1 MTTSVPLIIDTVQQS
16 SVYLCMYLLIATKL
30 TPICVCGQSLVSI
43 WFHSVHCVQC
53 IWPTWS
59 HHGHCSSVWVQILS
73 GSELWIQKEQKEP
86 LKFET
91 KLCKIWPRIFF
102 NKEHRIKRW
111 KTPVILFQHYL
122 KVHRDGGPGPL
133 LLITGV
139 QKLNFSTQLAFL
151 HPTHSFNSE
160 LKYFHALHNVNVN
173 FEISYVCIYTEW
185 IMCILTFMKMQ

>member
-16 SVYLCMYLLIATKL
+16 SVYLCMRQSWPL
-30 TPICVCGQSLVSI
+30 CVYGQSLVSI

-102 NKEHRIKRW
+102 NKTTSDCFSITSKFIEMGG
-111 KTPVILFQHYL
+111 L
-122 KVHRDGGPGPL
+122 VHFFLSLVFRSSISALSWHSFIPPI
-133 LLITGV
+133 LLI
-139 QKLNFSTQLAFL
+139 LN
-151 HPTHSFNSE
+151 
-160 LKYFHALHNVNVN
+160 
-173 FEISYVCIYTEW
+173 
-185 IMCILTFMKMQ
+185 